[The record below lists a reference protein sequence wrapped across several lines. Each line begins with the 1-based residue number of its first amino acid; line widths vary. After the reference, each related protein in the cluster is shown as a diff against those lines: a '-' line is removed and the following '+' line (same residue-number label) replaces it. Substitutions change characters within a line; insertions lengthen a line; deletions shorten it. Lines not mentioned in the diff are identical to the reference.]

1 MDKVSRLATPN
12 LTEMRKPGMYSG
24 TESEKAMRNDAFNS
38 ALDKGAR
45 CERLT
50 REEALAL
57 AAAITPDTLH
67 ALGAAALDNRRRRF
81 GERATYIFNM
91 HVNPANICAM
101 GCTFCNYAASPSAAH
116 AYVLEESEIIS
127 KVERL
132 QPTEVHIVGGLN
144 RVWPYARNLALVS
157 ELRQRFGDLY
167 IKAYTAVEIDY
178 FARTSGKSE
187 AEILEELKAAGMDA
201 MPGGGAEIFS
211 DRLWRQHWKNKIGPK
226 DWIRIHRLA
235 HGMGIPT
242 NATMLFG
249 FGESWSERIAH
260 MLILRDTQDET
271 GGFSCFIPLAFQ
283 PGRHRFIEEGPT
295 PLETL
300 SVLAISRLVIDNI
313 PHLKSYWPMAGVE
326 TAAAGLSWGA
336 DDMDGTISEEK
347 IAHLAGAQTPVGL
360 ARERM
365 VETVSIAGFMPFERD
380 GRFNERPAADPEAT
394 AAATTD
400 GSGPPTP
407 NRTRPK
413 EPIR

>member
-1 MDKVSRLATPN
+1 MSQDKLFKTAI
-12 LTEMRKPGMYSG
+12 E
-24 TESEKAMRNDAFNS
+24 
-38 ALDKGAR
+38 KGAH
-45 CERLT
+45 CKRLL
-50 REEALAL
+50 RDEALAL
-57 AAAITPDTLH
+57 AAAITPDILH
-67 ALGAAALDNRRRRF
+67 DLGAAALSNRRQRF
-81 GERATYIFNM
+81 GERATFIFNM

-116 AYVLEESEIIS
+116 AYVMEEKEIID
-127 KVERL
+127 KVTRL

-144 RVWPYARNLALVS
+144 RVWPYERNLALVG
-157 ELRQRFGDLY
+157 ELRDRFPGLY

-187 AEILEELKAAGMDA
+187 GEILTELKAAGMA
-201 MPGGGAEIFS
+201 SMPGGGAEIFS
-211 DRLWRQHWKNKIGPK
+211 ERLWRRHWKNKIGPN

-249 FGESWSERIAH
+249 FGESWAERIEH
-260 MLILRDTQDET
+260 MLILRDAQEET

-283 PGRHRFIEEGPT
+283 PGHQRYIEEGPT

-300 SVLAISRLVIDNI
+300 AVLAISRLVLDNI
-313 PHLKSYWPMAGVE
+313 PHLKSYWPMTGVE

-360 ARERM
+360 ARDRM
-365 VETVSIAGFMPFERD
+365 VETVSLAGFLPIERD
-380 GRFNERPAADPEAT
+380 GSFNQRPTSKADAT
-394 AAATTD
+394 YINATEVLPS
-400 GSGPPTP
+400 GSPGSS
-407 NRTRPK
+407 
-413 EPIR
+413 